1 MLRLT
6 LLLILLHPHQVLE
19 ATEPPVTSI
28 VFSPDQT
35 KLVTG
40 SQRGVTIR
48 TLDDLEIEE
57 EVAVPFSAVHA
68 LAFSPDRK
76 FLAIAGGNPGESGQ
90 IQLLNWSTRQLEN
103 LIRPHEDSIYDI
115 CWSLD
120 SQTIASA
127 SMDRKIALSHVELV
141 KPGQLLDGHSKGVLC
156 VRFVDRDQLLVSA
169 GIDQNLRVWN
179 PAEQSLVRSLNN
191 HRKTV
196 TGLSVRHETSGL
208 PMIASI
214 SEDRTVRFWQPTI
227 GRMVRF
233 LQLEDPP
240 IAIQWR
246 PGHDSIITVTASG
259 RVFEV
264 DSMTTNTL
272 FEKQV
277 DLSWCTSL
285 AVHPN
290 GQTIYLGGQ
299 NGQLRTVTLP
309 ETDSD

>member
-1 MLRLT
+1 MRLT
-6 LLLILLHPHQVLE
+6 LLLTLLLPNSVLK
-19 ATEPPVTSI
+19 AIEPPVTLI
-28 VFSPDQT
+28 VFSPDHT

-40 SQRGVTIR
+40 SQRGVAIR
-48 TLDDLEIEE
+48 TLDDFAIEE

-68 LAFSPDRK
+68 LAFSPDGK
-76 FLAIAGGNPGESGQ
+76 SLAIAGGNPGESGQ
-90 IQLLNWSTRQLEN
+90 IQLLDWPTRNPEGL
-103 LIRPHEDSIYDI
+103 LHPHEDSIYDI

-120 SQTIASA
+120 SRTIASA
-127 SMDRKIALSHVELV
+127 SMDRHVALSDV
-141 KPGQLLDGHSKGVLC
+141 KADKPLQLFEGHSKGVLC
-156 VRFVDRDQLLVSA
+156 LRFIDQDKLLVSS

-179 PAEQSLVRSLNN
+179 PVEATLIRSLNN

-196 TGLSVRHETSGL
+196 TGLSVRPESPGL

-233 LQLEDPP
+233 LELEESP

-246 PGHDSIITVTASG
+246 PGHDSIVTVTASG

-264 DSMTTNTL
+264 DSISTKIL
-272 FEKQV
+272 FEEQS

-290 GQTIYLGGQ
+290 GQVLYLGGQ
-299 NGQLRTVTLP
+299 NGQLRRVTLP
-309 ETDSD
+309 ETAFDR